1 MLALAACSSSSSNSA
16 TRQAASTTTVPTAT
30 TSPAGDPAALAAD
43 AYVWGS
49 PLVITERTLQT
60 FARLVGLNRLTWQ
73 TKLSDPSSRIVVGP
87 NVDTLYSIAVL
98 DLRAGPMA
106 LTLPRITD
114 RYYTYQFID
123 AWTDSFAY
131 VGTRA
136 TDSRAGTW
144 VVTPPGWH
152 GALPAGSTQ
161 IAAPTNQVFLLGRFL
176 VRDRADI
183 VNVDKLHSSISL
195 RPMGTPRSVTI
206 GAPPGQPAAVGAQGA
221 SFYDE
226 LGDALAIN
234 APASDADRAALAR
247 YASLGIGP
255 QQHPYANGT
264 PAARAALAT
273 GVKRGEATVAAASA
287 SQGHAVDGWTTK
299 LNIGTYTDP
308 LTRAV
313 VARYGWGANI
323 PQEAVYASSTADGS
337 GQAYNGS
344 HLYVMHFAPN
354 SLPPVHAFWSVT
366 LYGPDRF
373 LVANSL
379 QRYAIGDRTPGLV
392 HNADGSLD
400 LYVGHNAPPGHE
412 SNWLPAPTGPF
423 QLSLRMYLPEAPIL
437 DGTYRLPPL
446 QLVN

>member
-1 MLALAACSSSSSNSA
+1 MLALAACSSSPS
-16 TRQAASTTTVPTAT
+16 RHAAPGSTSTTTT
-30 TSPAGDPAALAAD
+30 TISTSNPAALAAD

-60 FARLVGLNRLTWQ
+60 FARLVGVNRLTWQ

-106 LTLPRITD
+106 LTLPSITD

-136 TDSRAGTW
+136 TNGRSGTW

-152 GALPAGSTQ
+152 GVLPPGSTQ

-176 VRDRADI
+176 VRDTADI
-183 VNVDKLHSSISL
+183 ENVDRLHASVSL
-195 RPMGTPRSVTI
+195 EPVGTPRPVSI
-206 GAPPGQPAAVGAQGA
+206 GAPRGQPAAVGGQDA

-226 LGDALAIN
+226 LSDALAIN
-234 APASDADRAALAR
+234 GPASDADRATLAH
-247 YASLGIGP
+247 YTSLGITPG
-255 QQHPYANGT
+255 QHPYTNGT
-264 PAARAALAT
+264 AAVRATLT
-273 GVKRGEATVAAASA
+273 EGVKRGEAAVAAASA
-287 SQGHAVDGWTTK
+287 SQSHAVDGWTTR
-299 LNIGTYTDP
+299 LDIGTYTDP

-323 PQEAVYASSTADGS
+323 PQEAVYASSALDGS
-337 GQAYNGS
+337 GQAYDGT
-344 HLYVMHFAPN
+344 HLYVMHFT
-354 SLPPVHAFWSVT
+354 SGSTPPVHTFWSLT

-373 LVANSL
+373 LVANDI
-379 QRYAIGDRTPGLV
+379 QRYAISDRTPGIV
-392 HNADGSLD
+392 RNADGSLD
-400 LYVGHNAPPGHE
+400 LYVAHNAPPGHE
-412 SNWLPAPTGPF
+412 SNWLPAPAGPF
-423 QLSLRMYLPEAPIL
+423 QLSLRMYLPDAPIL
-437 DGTYRLPPL
+437 EGHYRLPPL
-446 QLVN
+446 QRIS